1 MIAQKNNYI
10 QKYQS
15 KEYVIHRIEGEVE
28 VRVHFAISD
37 KEEENRSASD
47 KVIRECLSLEASVSD
62 SIEIE
67 SKKMKKGQIKY

>member
-15 KEYVIHRIEGEVE
+15 KEYVIHRIEGKVKG
-28 VRVHFAISD
+28 RVHFAISY
-37 KEEENRSASD
+37 KEEENRSPGD
-47 KVIRECLSLEASVSD
+47 KVRRECLSLEASGSD

-67 SKKMKKGQIKY
+67 SEKMKRDR